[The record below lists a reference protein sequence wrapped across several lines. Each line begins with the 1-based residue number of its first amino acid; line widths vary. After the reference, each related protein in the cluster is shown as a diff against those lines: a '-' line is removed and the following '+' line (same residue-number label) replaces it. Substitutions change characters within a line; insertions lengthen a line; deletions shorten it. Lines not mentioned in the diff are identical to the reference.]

1 MASYTVNKA
10 KHATL
15 TPDTV
20 DTVSFGDSVSFVI
33 VSNRT
38 TSGSPIF
45 FTYGDPTK
53 GVPTPT
59 VNGDD
64 CYVVAIGMT
73 ISLMGDG
80 TPSDVKLISNAAQ
93 AYSVM
98 VI

>member
-10 KHATL
+10 KHAVL

-33 VSNRT
+33 ISNRT

-64 CYVVAIGMT
+64 CYVVGIGMT
-73 ISLMGDG
+73 LSLVGDG
-80 TPSDVKLISNAAQ
+80 TASDVKLISNAAQ

-98 VI
+98 VV

>member
-45 FTYGDPTK
+45 FTYGDPSK

>member
-10 KHATL
+10 KHAVL
-15 TPDTV
+15 TPNTV
-20 DTVSFGDSVSFVI
+20 DTVSFGDSVSFLI
-33 VSNRT
+33 ISNRT

-45 FTYGDPTK
+45 FTFGDPTK

-73 ISLMGDG
+73 FSLVGDG
-80 TPSDVKLISNAAQ
+80 TASDVKLISNAAQ
-93 AYSVM
+93 SYSVM
-98 VI
+98 VV